1 MDSSIMYLS
10 PSLQNLEKTV
20 TALPWLEEKRRVVE
34 AEKQEQESQSRFG
47 MPEPGNWTFK
57 PYQSGIYQHFNIGF
71 SFT

>member
-1 MDSSIMYLS
+1 MYLS

-20 TALPWLEEKRRVVE
+20 TALPWLEEHRRVVE

-57 PYQSGIYQHFNIGF
+57 PYQSGIY
-71 SFT
+71 